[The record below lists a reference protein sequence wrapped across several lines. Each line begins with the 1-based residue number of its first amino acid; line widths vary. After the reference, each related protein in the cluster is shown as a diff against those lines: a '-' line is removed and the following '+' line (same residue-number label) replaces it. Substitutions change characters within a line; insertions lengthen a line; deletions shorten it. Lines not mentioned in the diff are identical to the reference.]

1 MPSFRA
7 GLSIANPSREFS
19 RETLKD
25 QPMKRFRV
33 LPVLGGLF
41 VPSLS
46 LFAAATNDV
55 ASSGGSLTNAAVA
68 SPSVTLPEVTVTATR
83 IPTAPAD
90 SPDSI
95 TVIPRGQIEQ
105 LQQQLVAD
113 VLRGEPGIAVARTGP
128 PGTVDSV
135 FLRGAD
141 SSQTLV
147 LVDGIRVNNSFN
159 NGFDFSQLSVDNIE
173 RIEIL
178 RGPQSTLYGSE
189 AMGGVVNI
197 VTRSGDGPPTGE
209 LETEYGS
216 FNTLLE
222 QGSFSA
228 HEGKLSLAAAAS
240 YASSDN
246 NRVNSDYEQYHFD
259 GQLRY
264 DFNERFSATL
274 LTTYFHNDDG
284 VPNDIY
290 TDDPTARLKTEDAL
304 IGLMFQG
311 KLTDWWDARLT
322 LSHSHERGTYDQPAN
337 ANNFDTAEF
346 SQTIAQRE
354 QVDFQNIFK
363 PSDQHSILV
372 GGTIED
378 ASANFSQ
385 IGTYGTN
392 GVAKTI
398 DTRSAYAQYDF
409 MPVARLTLTAGGR
422 VDDSTSFGTHETY
435 RFGGRFTAPGT
446 ETIFRATVG
455 TGYRAPSI
463 SDLYFPLYSNPN
475 PKPETSTGWD
485 AGFEQPLWQDKVR
498 IGSTFFYNR
507 FDNLIQYSGVSF
519 EPENI
524 GRARVF
530 GVETYATWQPLDS
543 LTLRGSY
550 TWMNTEDLDT
560 GMDLIRRPAN
570 SGSLDLNWK
579 ICPRLEANAEA
590 LFVGPMADDN
600 FDDPSLPANVT
611 VDGYTKLDLALRW
624 HVRKNLE
631 VFARAENL
639 LDEHYQE
646 VFGFPALG
654 RGFYGGLRVQF

>member
-1 MPSFRA
+1 
-7 GLSIANPSREFS
+7 
-19 RETLKD
+19 
-25 QPMKRFRV
+25 MKKISA
-33 LPVLGGLF
+33 LLVLGGLF

-46 LFAAATNDV
+46 VSAADTTNLVDSGSSATNP
-55 ASSGGSLTNAAVA
+55 AV
-68 SPSVTLPEVTVTATR
+68 VLPDITVTGTR
-83 IPTAPAD
+83 IPTSPAD

-95 TVIPRGQIEQ
+95 TVITRDQIEQ
-105 LQQQLVAD
+105 SQQQLVAD
-113 VLRGEPGIAVARTGP
+113 VLRGQPGVKVARTGQ
-128 PGTVDSV
+128 PGTLDSV

-141 SSQTLV
+141 SDQTLV

-189 AMGGVVNI
+189 AMGGVVNL
-197 VTRSGDGPPTGE
+197 VTRSGDGPPTGA

-222 QGSFSA
+222 QGSFLA
-228 HEGKLSLAAAAS
+228 HEGNLSLATAGS

-246 NRVNSDYEQYHFD
+246 DRNNADYQQVHFD
-259 GQLRY
+259 GHLRY
-264 DFNERFSATL
+264 DFNDRFSATL
-274 LTTYFHNDDG
+274 LATYFHDSDG
-284 VPNDIY
+284 SPGDIY
-290 TDDPTARLKTEDAL
+290 TDDPTARLKTENAL
-304 IGLMFQG
+304 FGIMFQG
-311 KLTDWWDARLT
+311 KLTDWWDAKLT
-322 LSHSHERGTYDQPAN
+322 LSHSHERGTFDQPAN
-337 ANNFDTAEF
+337 PENFETTEF
-346 SQTIAQRE
+346 SQTIAERN
-354 QVDFQNIFK
+354 QVDFQNVFK
-363 PSDQHSILV
+363 PSDQHAILV
-372 GGTIED
+372 GGTVED

-385 IGTYGTN
+385 TGTYGTN
-392 GVAKTI
+392 GVARTI

-422 VDDSTSFGTHETY
+422 VDDSESFGTHETY
-435 RFGGRFTAPGT
+435 RFGGRFTAPET
-446 ETIFRATVG
+446 ETIFRASVG

-475 PKPETSTGWD
+475 LKPETSTGWD

-530 GVETYATWQPLDS
+530 GVESFVTWQPLDS

-560 GMDLIRRPAN
+560 GMELIRRPAN
-570 SGSLDLNWK
+570 SGSVDLNWK

-590 LFVGPMADDN
+590 LFVGPMADNN

-611 VDGYTKLDLALRW
+611 VSGYTKLDLAVRW
-624 HVRKNLE
+624 HVHKNLE
-631 VFARAENL
+631 LFARAENL
-639 LDEHYQE
+639 LDERYQE
-646 VFGFPALG
+646 AFGYPALG